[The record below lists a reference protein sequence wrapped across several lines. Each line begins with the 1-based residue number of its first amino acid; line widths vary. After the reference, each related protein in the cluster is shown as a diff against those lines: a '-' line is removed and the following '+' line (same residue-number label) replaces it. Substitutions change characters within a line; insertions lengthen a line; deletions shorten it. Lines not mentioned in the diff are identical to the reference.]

1 MAVATANGTNKVAF
15 EPNVPTQVTLRF
27 DGGKQVTSQF
37 DGGTQYLYSCE
48 EGPMYVSPHVAE
60 LIEATH
66 AKRGD
71 VLSIT
76 KRVRRIGQQQQQHW
90 DVQVI
95 TDAARRVKPED
106 DPRQDPFSSQYTGS
120 TRTGEPEQ
128 QQPPKRTNSRYPF
141 PAQTAEEAADA
152 KRRNDESQE
161 RIARAEAERAAATP
175 PAPKSHADALL
186 ESLTA
191 AIDAAA
197 VAEKHAARVGMQ
209 IRFGAEDVRAMALSL
224 YIGRT
229 REGGR

>member
-1 MAVATANGTNKVAF
+1 MATATANGTGKVTF
-15 EPNVPTQVTLRF
+15 EPNIPTQVTLRF

-60 LIEATH
+60 LIEATK

-95 TDAARRVKPED
+95 TAQATRLKPED
-106 DPRQDPFSSQYTGS
+106 DPREDPFSSQYTGS

-128 QQPPKRTNSRYPF
+128 PPPSKRNARYPF

-152 KRRNDESQE
+152 KRRNAESQE
-161 RIARAEAERAAATP
+161 RIARAEAAATP
-175 PAPKSHADALL
+175 AAPAPKSHADTLL
-186 ESLTA
+186 ECLKT
-191 AIDAAA
+191 AIDVASLAA
-197 VAEKHAARVGMQ
+197 HYGDRVG
-209 IRFGAEDVRAMALSL
+209 FGGIEWTSEDVRAMALSL